1 MQGRKFLLSF
11 PAPYTCDQLKARG
24 LSSRLAQSASSTQH
38 MCMVGAVG
46 WEPRGSSPTTCAE
59 KADHELPCHLPAR
72 DFFFYLSKG
81 GFSLMRLSH
90 LSRTFRRLVRNLE
103 GRINS
108 DWQDKRIFH
117 INTESKNCHQQGS
130 KKLHNICPHAFR
142 AKGDSMC
149 HVYPVEDCVKGL
161 QGNLFKL
168 PYT

>member
-1 MQGRKFLLSF
+1 MKRNTIGRNITHPQLIIIDVTRALGWLTRHEFCRSFRNTALKEIGKIYTVQGRKFLLSF

-46 WEPRGSSPTTCAE
+46 WEPHRSSPTTCAE

-90 LSRTFRRLVRNLE
+90 VRP
-103 GRINS
+103 GHS
-108 DWQDKRIFH
+108 DASFAI
-117 INTESKNCHQQGS
+117 
-130 KKLHNICPHAFR
+130 
-142 AKGDSMC
+142 
-149 HVYPVEDCVKGL
+149 
-161 QGNLFKL
+161 
-168 PYT
+168 

>member
-24 LSSRLAQSASSTQH
+24 LSSRLAQSASSAQH

-46 WEPRGSSPTTCAE
+46 WEPHGSSPTTCAE

-72 DFFFYLSKG
+72 DFFFICPKVDFHWCVYPMYVQEIQTPRSQ
-81 GFSLMRLSH
+81 
-90 LSRTFRRLVRNLE
+90 FRRKDKFGL
-103 GRINS
+103 
-108 DWQDKRIFH
+108 KRIFH
-117 INTESKNCHQQGS
+117 INTESKNCHKKGS

-161 QGNLFKL
+161 PGNLFKL
-168 PYT
+168 PDT